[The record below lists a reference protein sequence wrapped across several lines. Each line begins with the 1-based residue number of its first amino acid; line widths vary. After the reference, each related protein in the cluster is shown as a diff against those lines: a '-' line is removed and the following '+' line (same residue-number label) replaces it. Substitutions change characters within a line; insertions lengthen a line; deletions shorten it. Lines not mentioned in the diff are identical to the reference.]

1 MVRYQLDM
9 ASAAEIEAAM
19 KLVPEKAEKLVN
31 QVLHT
36 KGTKEVIQSIIGFIP
51 VSRRNKKHA
60 KFSNPLKNQ
69 NFNLGFEV
77 YAKGGAAKNKNS
89 FGYLVFP
96 DEGRGSHNPV
106 AQMFFERG
114 TDRVNERILNDVIE
128 ALDKA
133 IEL

>member
-1 MVRYQLDM
+1 MVKYQLDM
-9 ASAAEIEAAM
+9 ASAAEIETAM

-60 KFSNPLKNQ
+60 RFSNPLKSQ

-128 ALDKA
+128 ALGEA